1 MKNKYPHIFEPIT
14 VRRMTVKNRIVM
26 TPMGTNYGEQNGEM
40 SFLHINYYEQR
51 AKGGTGL
58 IIVENASVDSPQG
71 SNGTTQLRIDLDN
84 YIPRLFKLCESVHKH
99 GACIAIQLNHAGAS
113 AMSSRIGMQPV
124 SASDVPSKAGGEI
137 PRPLEKDEIMHIV
150 KKYGEAAKRA
160 QICGFDAVEIHAGH
174 SYLISQFLSPITN
187 KRTDEFGGS
196 AENRA
201 RFAKLVIEEVR
212 KQVGPFFPI
221 FVRISADELME
232 GGNTLEDTLE
242 YLQYFEKEVDV
253 FDVSAGLNGSI
264 QYQIDANYLP
274 DGWRSFMAKAVKE
287 KYNKPCITVGNIRD
301 PQVAEDILAGGDAD
315 FIGMGRGLIAD
326 PEWVNKVE
334 FGNVCDIRKCISC
347 NIGCAGHRI
356 GLNQPIRC
364 TVNPAVNSGED
375 YMKTK
380 VNKPCNVVVIGGG
393 TAGLEAACSAAEVG
407 CTTFL
412 LEKKDVLGGLAT
424 EISKI
429 PDKKRLYDFPKYLIN
444 RAEKLENLY
453 IFKNTEATVDLVKSL
468 KPSLIVNATGSSPLL
483 PPIKG
488 LHDVMAKEDS
498 KVFSI
503 LDMINNID
511 NYPEDLN
518 GKKVVIIGGGAVGL
532 DVAEFF
538 APRNAECSIVEMAP
552 VIGNGI
558 DPVSKVGT
566 FDLLNKHGVQQLTST
581 KLLEVKDNSFLVE
594 YADGKLDELEFDYG
608 FVCLGMRSNNPVL
621 EALKEEYSDTNVEVI
636 SIGDSVRARRIIEG
650 VEEGRNIINTLTK
663 HDFLDIYV

>member
-124 SASDVPSKAGGEI
+124 SASDIPSKAGGEI

-242 YLQYFEKEVDV
+242 YLKYFEKEVDV
-253 FDVSAGLNGSI
+253 FDVSCGLNGSI
-264 QYQIDANYLP
+264 QYQIDANYMK
-274 DGWRSFMAKAVKE
+274 DGWRSYMAKAVKE
-287 KYNKPCITVGNIRD
+287 KFGKPVISMGNYRD
-301 PQVAEDILAGGDAD
+301 PQVVEDTLARGDCD
-315 FIGMGRGLIAD
+315 LIGMGRGLIAE
-326 PEWVNKVE
+326 PNWVHKVANDQE
-334 FGNVCDIRKCISC
+334 CMLRKCISC
-347 NIGCAGHRI
+347 NIGCAGNRI
-356 GLNQPIRC
+356 GINRPIRC
-364 TVNPAVNSGED
+364 TVNPNVPDGEE
-375 YMKTK
+375 YKKYKIT
-380 VNKPCNVVVIGGG
+380 KPCNVVVIGGG
-393 TAGLEAACSAAEVG
+393 TAGMEAACTAAEVV

-412 LEKKDVLGGLAT
+412 LEKKPYLGGLAA

-429 PDKKRLYDFPKYLIN
+429 PDKKRLADFPNYMIHRTN
-444 RAEKLENLY
+444 KLKNLFAFTNTDANVDF
-453 IFKNTEATVDLVKSL
+453 IKNL
-468 KPSLIVNATGSSPLL
+468 KPNIIVNATGSSPLL
-483 PPIKG
+483 PPIPG
-488 LHDVMAKEDS
+488 LHENIDKEGG
-498 KVFSI
+498 KVASI
-503 LDMINNID
+503 LNMINHVND
-511 NYPEDLN
+511 YPTDLT
-518 GKKVVIIGGGAVGL
+518 GKKVVVIGGGAVGL
-532 DVAEFF
+532 DVVEFF
-538 APRNAECSIVEMAP
+538 APRGAEVSIVEMMP
-552 VIGNGI
+552 IIGNGI
-558 DPVSKVGT
+558 DPVSKVDMGT
-566 FDLLNKHGVQQLTST
+566 LMDKYHVNQMTNTALK
-581 KLLEVKDNSFLVE
+581 EVREDNFLVE
-594 YADGKLDELEFDYG
+594 ANGELKELPFDYG
-608 FVCLGMRSNNPVL
+608 FVCLGMRAEQPI
-621 EALKEEYSDTNVEVI
+621 LKDLRDAFEEDGSIEIVN
-636 SIGDSVRARRIIEG
+636 IGDSVRARRIIEG
-650 VEEGRNIINTLTK
+650 TEEGRNIINVLK
-663 HDFLDIYV
+663 KRDYL